1 MQISETQEG
10 QIHIFLVDLTV
21 MKYEGDIDMILGMGM
36 RDQILN
42 SYPLD
47 LVAKITQKV
56 FKYRLMLYII

>member
-21 MKYEGDIDMILGMGM
+21 LKSKGDIDTILGMGM
-36 RDQILN
+36 IDQTLN

-47 LVAKITQKV
+47 MVV
-56 FKYRLMLYII
+56 